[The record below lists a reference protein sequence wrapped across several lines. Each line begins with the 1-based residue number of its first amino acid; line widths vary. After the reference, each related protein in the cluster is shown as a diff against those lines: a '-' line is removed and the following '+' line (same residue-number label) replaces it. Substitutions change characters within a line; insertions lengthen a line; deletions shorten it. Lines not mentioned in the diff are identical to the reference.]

1 MAGHG
6 YGPKLISLCVNVA
19 RRVGLRATEG
29 VLQILFGWLGIAV
42 SIPDWTT
49 IRTWMQRLGVAAIEA
64 PLERAD
70 DWVWLADHS
79 NQIGLVSLKD
89 GSLRVLK
96 TIEWNGLSGMF
107 LSPDGKYLGLDLAVE
122 DADRSERD
130 VAVLAIDGSREAR
143 VVSHPGRD
151 LMMGWSPDGRHLLF
165 ASDRSGAPGLWAL
178 PISEGRTAGD
188 PFLLKADI
196 APASLGVSKS
206 GALFVVARVGIQDVQ
221 VAPLDIQNA
230 RLSGPLTSVVRSFVG
245 SNIAPEWSPD
255 GSQLAF
261 VSVRNG
267 SARNRVIVIKSFD
280 TGKTREFDVAMGYF
294 GSIRWSPD
302 ERSFLVKGSD
312 LKGRGGI
319 HQIDAQ
325 TGEMTRLSFTPGPCA
340 GVPEWSPDGTKIYF
354 WGGTDCPSREGTF
367 LLEGDLTT
375 GEQREILRGPSPRMM
390 TLSPDGRFLAGI
402 EGELGSKTQSVVV
415 GGVGGGGEFSEL
427 LRLGEGRSVLSGGLS
442 WAPDGRTLLVT
453 TQGKTGREILLVPT
467 AGSAPRKLEAPGLV
481 PSYGAAR
488 VHRSGKQIALPTGE
502 NKSEVWVLENFLPG
516 LSTAK

>member
-1 MAGHG
+1 M
-6 YGPKLISLCVNVA
+6 
-19 RRVGLRATEG
+19 
-29 VLQILFGWLGIAV
+29 
-42 SIPDWTT
+42 
-49 IRTWMQRLGVAAIEA
+49 
-64 PLERAD
+64 
-70 DWVWLADHS
+70 
-79 NQIGLVSLKD
+79 
-89 GSLRVLK
+89 
-96 TIEWNGLSGMF
+96 
-107 LSPDGKYLGLDLAVE
+107 
-122 DADRSERD
+122 
-130 VAVLAIDGSREAR
+130 AVLAIDGSREAR

-261 VSVRNG
+261 VSVRDG

-294 GSIRWSPD
+294 GPIRWSPD
-302 ERSFLVKGSD
+302 GRSFLVKGSD

-340 GVPEWSPDGTKIYF
+340 GAPEWSPDGTKIYF

-375 GEQREILRGPSPRMM
+375 GEQREILRGPSPQMM

-402 EGELGSKTQSVVV
+402 ERELGSKIQSVVV
-415 GGVGGGGEFSEL
+415 GGVGGGGEFNEL
-427 LRLGEGRSVLSGGLS
+427 LRLGEGQSVVSGGLS
-442 WAPDGRTLLVT
+442 WTPDGRTLLVT
-453 TQGKTGREILLVPT
+453 TQGKTGREILLIPT
-467 AGSAPRKLEAPGLV
+467 AGSAPRKLEAPDSCRV
-481 PSYGAAR
+481 TERHESIGAANESPFPPVR
-488 VHRSGKQIALPTGE
+488 TRAKSGCWRTFSL
-502 NKSEVWVLENFLPG
+502 V
-516 LSTAK
+516 